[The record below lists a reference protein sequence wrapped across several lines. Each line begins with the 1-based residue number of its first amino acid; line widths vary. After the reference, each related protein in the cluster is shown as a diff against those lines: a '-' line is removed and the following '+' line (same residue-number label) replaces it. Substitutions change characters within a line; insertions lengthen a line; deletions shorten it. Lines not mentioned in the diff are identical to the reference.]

1 MNRPGKAPEPLLPAV
16 HPVRDSAA
24 NADAAALRTPL
35 AALLSGH
42 VLQDGEIVM
51 LLLKPSRWFIVLT
64 SLRFIAVAAI
74 LAIAGW
80 KLWPHLLGA
89 PTLWGQLFVLVAAG
103 RLGVAVLQW
112 MGRFYLLTD
121 LRVLQLGGI
130 FQVEVFDCPL
140 RKVERT
146 RLVVSTRERL
156 VARGSIEFVPC
167 DPERPHGWWQTL
179 RKPRDVLQLVDDAIA
194 RAKLG
199 GKGADVG

>member
-1 MNRPGKAPEPLLPAV
+1 MLPAV

-42 VLQDGEIVM
+42 VLQDGELVM

-64 SLRFIAVAAI
+64 SLWFIAFAAI

-80 KLWPHLLGA
+80 KLWPHLFGS
-89 PTLWGQLFVLVAAG
+89 PTLWGQLWVLAAAG
-103 RLGVAVLQW
+103 RVGFAVLQW
-112 MGRFYLLTD
+112 MGRFYILTD

-140 RKVERT
+140 RRIERT
-146 RLVVSTRERL
+146 RLIRPFRERL
-156 VARGSIEFVPC
+156 VARGSIEFLPF
-167 DPERPHGWWQTL
+167 DPERPRGLWQTL
-179 RKPRDVLQLVDDAIA
+179 RKPEDVLQLVDDAIA
-194 RAKLG
+194 RAKAG
-199 GKGADVG
+199 GKGGDVG

>member
-1 MNRPGKAPEPLLPAV
+1 MTRPSRDREPLLNNL

-24 NADAAALRTPL
+24 GADAAALRTPL

-42 VLQDGEIVM
+42 VLQDGELVM

-64 SLRFIAVAAI
+64 SLWFIALSAI

-80 KLWPHLLGA
+80 KLWPHLFGS
-89 PTLWGQLFVLVAAG
+89 PTLWGQVFVLAAAG
-103 RLGVAVLQW
+103 RVGFAVLQW

-140 RKVERT
+140 RKVEQT

-156 VARGSIEFVPC
+156 VARGSIEFIPC
-167 DPERPHGWWQTL
+167 DPQRPHGFWQTL
-179 RKPRDVLQLVDDAIA
+179 RKPEDVLRLVDDAIA
-194 RAKLG
+194 RAKAG
-199 GKGADVG
+199 GKGGDVG